1 MGRDLDRDS
10 RINPRYGAG
19 GKKNLLIMRRAPVSV
34 RAPSRPVIYVGPRRV
49 SRAEV
54 R

>member
-19 GKKNLLIMRRAPVSV
+19 GKKICLSCDARLYQFALPL
-34 RAPSRPVIYVGPRRV
+34 IYVGPRRV